1 MAALARVLLWV
12 ESVVWSLLGA
22 LLIVGGLVVLGGGTG
37 VPGVVNVGE
46 PGFGRGIGAWAAGL
60 GIAVLGM
67 GVWGLWLGSALW
79 RRLRS
84 GRIGALVFCVV
95 WITFGVVWITV
106 ATTPIPGAVTMIVN
120 GVILVGFVMG
130 RRVRS
135 GSGLRP

>member
-1 MAALARVLLWV
+1 MASLARVLLWV

-37 VPGVVNVGE
+37 VPGVVNVDE

-60 GIAVLGM
+60 GVAVLAM
-67 GVWGLWLGSALW
+67 GVWGLWIGSAL
-79 RRLRS
+79 RRHQRS
-84 GRIGALVFCVV
+84 GRISALVFCVL

-106 ATTPIPGAVTMIVN
+106 ATTPIPGAVTTIVN
-120 GVILVGFVMG
+120 GVILVGFVMA
-130 RRVRS
+130 RRAQS

>member
-1 MAALARVLLWV
+1 MASLARVLLWG

-37 VPGVVNVGE
+37 VPGVVNVDE

-60 GIAVLGM
+60 GVAVLAT
-67 GVWGLWLGSALW
+67 GVWGLWLGSAQ
-79 RRLRS
+79 RRHQRS
-84 GRIGALVFCVV
+84 GRIDALVFCVV

-106 ATTPIPGAVTMIVN
+106 ATTPIPGAVTIIVN
-120 GVILVGFVMG
+120 GVTLVGLVMG
-130 RRVRS
+130 RRARA